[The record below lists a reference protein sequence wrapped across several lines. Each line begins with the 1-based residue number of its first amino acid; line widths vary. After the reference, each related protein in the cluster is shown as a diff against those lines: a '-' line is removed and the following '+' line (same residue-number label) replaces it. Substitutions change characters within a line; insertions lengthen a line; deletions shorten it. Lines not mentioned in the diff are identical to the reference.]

1 MAFRFNP
8 IACGE
13 WLSSGGEL
21 EAAGMRIGR
30 ILHDAIR
37 CSSCGSSYA
46 LLVPLSL
53 PEQELPASQR
63 HFQRMVND
71 ACGNHSP
78 ILQLGA

>member
-1 MAFRFNP
+1 MAFKFNP

-13 WLSSGGEL
+13 WLSSDIEL
-21 EAAGMRIGR
+21 EAAGMKIGR
-30 ILHDAIR
+30 IVPDAVR
-37 CSSCGSSYA
+37 CSSCGSTYS
-46 LLVPLSL
+46 LVVPLSL
-53 PEQELPASQR
+53 QDRDLPDSQR

>member
-13 WLSSGGEL
+13 WLGAGGEL
-21 EAAGMRIGR
+21 EAAGMTIGR
-30 ILHDAIR
+30 VVHDAVR
-37 CSSCGSSYA
+37 CDSCGSTYA

-53 PEQELPASQR
+53 PDQELPASKR
-63 HFQRMVND
+63 RFQRMVND
-71 ACGNHSP
+71 TCGNHSP